1 MPSVIGVI
9 PSPADACGQAS
20 NAHGRLAQV
29 AQDLSDIVLA
39 GLDRPASHRLFV
51 AVRHDFQVHMK
62 TPFDRVRRLLSQM
75 TSGRWLLLSVFVGI
89 TSGSAAIVFQ
99 VLTESVAHFVLYRFS
114 GFRPGGADGEYHLF
128 HSGEAT
134 LSLLFII
141 LVLAAG
147 GLLSGFVVYRFAPE
161 AEGHGTDGAI
171 DGFHNKRG
179 ILTVRVAVV
188 KTIASALTLG
198 TGGSGGREGPIA
210 QIGAAIG
217 SSIGQALNLSAR
229 DRRILLATGMG
240 AGVGAVFRAP
250 LAGALFAGEILY
262 RDADIESDV
271 IVPSAIASIV
281 AYSVYGLF
289 LPTHLCFGHIFGKL
303 PDVQMQSIAELLP
316 YSVLAV
322 ILVAVGFVYV
332 RCFREVHRLF
342 ARLPGPMML
351 RPALGASL
359 AGLLGL
365 FLFQLTGRN
374 IQSLAVLS
382 TGYGLL
388 QTALKDPDSTT
399 VGLLLSVAFL
409 KIVTTSLTI
418 SSGGSGGVFGPSM
431 VIGGC
436 VGVAVGHLISPL
448 WPYELHPSS
457 FGIVGM
463 AGFFA
468 GCAHAPI
475 STIIMVSE
483 MTGSYQLL
491 LPAMWVS
498 TLCFL
503 MSHRWTLYDKQVPSR
518 LESPAH
524 RGDFLIDVLE
534 GITVND
540 VYRRDRKVKTVPEA
554 MPLKSIVKLLS
565 KTHQHYFPVVND
577 DAKMVG
583 IFSSDDVRRY
593 LYDETIW
600 TLADAADVMVS
611 PFIYVSPGDDLNVA
625 LKKFTALNLDELP
638 VLEKDNPQH
647 LLGMLRRKE
656 TIAAYN
662 QQLLKQ
668 QQLAR
673 EQD

>member
-1 MPSVIGVI
+1 MNLKRFRFGKS
-9 PSPADACGQAS
+9 
-20 NAHGRLAQV
+20 LT
-29 AQDLSDIVLA
+29 DLLN
-39 GLDRPASHRLFV
+39 
-51 AVRHDFQVHMK
+51 
-62 TPFDRVRRLLSQM
+62 
-75 TSGRWLLLSVFVGI
+75 GRWLALSVVVGLLA
-89 TSGSAAIVFQ
+89 GGAAIIFQ
-99 VLTESVAHFVLYRFS
+99 VLTESVGHYMLFAFS
-114 GFRPGGADGEYHLF
+114 GFSPGGADGEYHLF
-128 HSGEAT
+128 EASEADVSM
-134 LSLLFII
+134 LAVIG
-141 LVLAAG
+141 VLIVG
-147 GLLSGFVVYRFAPE
+147 GLLSGFFVYRFAPE

-171 DGFHNKRG
+171 DAFHNKRG
-179 ILTVRVAVV
+179 NLSPRIAVI

-210 QIGAAIG
+210 QIGAAVG
-217 SSIGQALNLSAR
+217 SCVGQFLKLSAR

-289 LPTHLCFGHIFGKL
+289 LPAHLCFGHVFGEL
-303 PDVQMQSIAELLP
+303 PEFEMLSIAELLP
-316 YSVLAV
+316 YTVLAV
-322 ILVAVGFVYV
+322 ALVAVGFLYT

-342 ARLPGPMML
+342 SRLPGPIMI
-351 RPALGASL
+351 RPAIGAAL
-359 AGLLGL
+359 AGLLAAAL
-365 FLFQLTGRN
+365 YYSMDRN
-374 IQSLAVLS
+374 EQTLAVLS

-388 QTALKDPDSTT
+388 QTALMSPEKITIG
-399 VGLLLSVAFL
+399 VLLAVAGF
-409 KIVTTSLTI
+409 KIITTSLTI

-436 VGVAVGHLISPL
+436 VGVAIGHLTAMY
-448 WPYELHPSS
+448 WPYEIQPGA

-483 MTGSYQLL
+483 MTGSYHLL

-503 MSHRWTLYDKQVPSR
+503 MSHRWTLYDRQVPSR

-540 VYRRDRKVKTVPEA
+540 VYRRDRHVETIPEA
-554 MPLKSIVKLLS
+554 MPLASIVKMLS
-565 KTHQHYFPVVND
+565 HTYQHYFPVVD
-577 DAKMVG
+577 DRGNMVG
-583 IFSSDDVRRY
+583 IFSTDDVRRY
-593 LYDETIW
+593 LYDESIW
-600 TLADAADVMVS
+600 QLADAADVMTS
-611 PFIYVSPGDDLNVA
+611 PFLSVAPDDDLNVA
-625 LKKFTALNLDELP
+625 MKQFTALNLDELP
-638 VLEKDNPQH
+638 VLSAESPGR

-662 QQLLKQ
+662 HRLVER
-668 QQLAR
+668 QQLAQ
-673 EQD
+673 EQA